1 MQQVHVTDHALGK
14 MRHGENRTHL
24 WHGEIVLICQNGLY
38 LCLGTREGTEFRLVC
53 DLYLEKATLL
63 LVRRA
68 LHQEVVVS
76 VWETFYE
83 GIPYIITDE
92 QVGEARRLA
101 IEP

>member
-1 MQQVHVTDHALGK
+1 MLQLK
-14 MRHGENRTHL
+14 L
-24 WHGEIVLICQNGLY
+24 VLVPTCRKEGMCNKICQNGLY